1 MAASS
6 YQEKATLARRAVR
19 YKRTR
24 TTGRQ
29 LQFSGVGAKQK
40 YCYCTS
46 SEPGLRGELP
56 AKGAERVLKNAG
68 QPKRFG
74 AQRQKSMRN
83 WSIFT
88 ARFGGREIRIHL
100 TFIVLLL
107 FLLLVEVN
115 RNGPRVITRVVII
128 TGLILLSALLHEFGH
143 VWVSARQGFPIKG
156 FVLLPIGGLTM
167 GDPSIQEESARN
179 LRKEISIAL
188 AGPLVNAVLAGITA
202 AALFAMGLAHT
213 IRLTSLVL
221 TPANLVTSF
230 FWINAC
236 LFVVNLLP
244 AFPLDGGRILRAVL
258 ARGMDFR
265 LATRRAVTLGQVFAG
280 IFMLA
285 GAALNIQGLMLIGF
299 FIFVAAQME
308 ERTVMFQTVVEAV
321 QMEDIMLT
329 EFSVLSPADT
339 LEDALNKAVH
349 CLQDDFPVVSGGD
362 LVGVITRQT
371 IVDRLRA
378 EGNGYVQA
386 AMSRAFEIASR
397 TESLGSA
404 FRKLTSRGLS
414 LIPVVDQERLV
425 GIVTLQHLM
434 HSMGLLNES
443 RRLRRQMEEQS

>member
-1 MAASS
+1 
-6 YQEKATLARRAVR
+6 
-19 YKRTR
+19 
-24 TTGRQ
+24 
-29 LQFSGVGAKQK
+29 
-40 YCYCTS
+40 
-46 SEPGLRGELP
+46 
-56 AKGAERVLKNAG
+56 
-68 QPKRFG
+68 
-74 AQRQKSMRN
+74 MRN

-88 ARFGGREIRIHL
+88 VRFGGKEIRIHL
-100 TFIVLLL
+100 TFVVLLL

-115 RNGPRVITRVVII
+115 RSGPRVITRVFII
-128 TGLILLSALLHEFGH
+128 TGLILLSAMLHEFGH
-143 VWVSARQGFPIKG
+143 VGVSARQGFPIKG

-167 GDPSIQEESARN
+167 GDPSAQEESARN

-188 AGPLVNAVLAGITA
+188 AGPLVNAVLAGGTA
-202 AALFAMGLAHT
+202 AVLFAMGTAGSL
-213 IRLTSLVL
+213 RLKPPLV
-221 TPANLVTSF
+221 TPLNLITSF

-236 LFVVNLLP
+236 LVAVNLLP
-244 AFPLDGGRILRAVL
+244 AFPVDGGRILRAVL
-258 ARGMDFR
+258 AQRMDFR
-265 LATRRAVTLGQVFAG
+265 LATRRAVSLGQIFAG
-280 IFMLA
+280 LFMLA

-299 FIFVAAQME
+299 FIFIAAQME

-329 EFSVLSPADT
+329 EFSILSPADT

-378 EGNGYVQA
+378 EGNGYVQG
-386 AMSRAFEIASR
+386 AMSKAFEIASR

-443 RRLRRQMEEQS
+443 RRLRRRAEE

>member
-1 MAASS
+1 
-6 YQEKATLARRAVR
+6 
-19 YKRTR
+19 
-24 TTGRQ
+24 
-29 LQFSGVGAKQK
+29 
-40 YCYCTS
+40 
-46 SEPGLRGELP
+46 
-56 AKGAERVLKNAG
+56 
-68 QPKRFG
+68 
-74 AQRQKSMRN
+74 MRN

-100 TFIVLLL
+100 TFVVLLL

-115 RNGPRVITRVVII
+115 RNGPRVITRVFII

-167 GDPSIQEESARN
+167 GDPSAQEESARN

-188 AGPLVNAVLAGITA
+188 AGPLVNLVLAAITA
-202 AALFAMGLAHT
+202 AVMFAMGTAPTL
-213 IRLTSLVL
+213 RLTPLV
-221 TPANLVTSF
+221 TPLNLVTSF

-236 LFVVNLLP
+236 LVAVNLLP
-244 AFPLDGGRILRAVL
+244 AYPVDGGRILRAVL
-258 ARGMDFR
+258 AQRMDFR
-265 LATRRAVTLGQVFAG
+265 LATRRSVSLGQIFAG
-280 IFMLA
+280 LFMLA

-299 FIFVAAQME
+299 FIFIAAQME

-329 EFSVLSPADT
+329 EFSILSPADT

-378 EGNGYVQA
+378 EGNGYVQG
-386 AMSRAFEIASR
+386 AMSKAFEITSR

-443 RRLRRQMEEQS
+443 RRLRRRMEDGM

>member
-1 MAASS
+1 
-6 YQEKATLARRAVR
+6 
-19 YKRTR
+19 
-24 TTGRQ
+24 
-29 LQFSGVGAKQK
+29 
-40 YCYCTS
+40 
-46 SEPGLRGELP
+46 
-56 AKGAERVLKNAG
+56 
-68 QPKRFG
+68 
-74 AQRQKSMRN
+74 MRN
-83 WSIFT
+83 WSVFT
-88 ARFGGREIRIHL
+88 ARFGGREVRIHL
-100 TFIVLLL
+100 TFVVLLL

-115 RNGPRVITRVVII
+115 RSGPRVITRVFVV
-128 TGLILLSALLHEFGH
+128 TGLILLSAMLHEFGH
-143 VWVSARQGFPIKG
+143 VLASARQGFPTKG

-167 GDPSIQEESARN
+167 GDPALQEESARN
-179 LRKEISIAL
+179 LRKEILIAL
-188 AGPLVNAVLAGITA
+188 AGPLVNAALAGATA
-202 AALFAMGLAHT
+202 VVMLAMGTAQML
-213 IRLTSLVL
+213 RLT
-221 TPANLVTSF
+221 PLVTPLNLITSL

-258 ARGMDFR
+258 ARRMDFR
-265 LATRRAVTLGQVFAG
+265 LATRRAVSLGQIFAG
-280 IFMLA
+280 LFMLA

-299 FIFVAAQME
+299 FIFIAAQME

-329 EFSVLSPADT
+329 EFSILSPADT

-378 EGNGYVQA
+378 EGNGYVQS
-386 AMSRAFEIASR
+386 AMSKAFEIASR

-404 FRKLTSRGLS
+404 FRKLTSHGLS

-434 HSMGLLNES
+434 HSMGLFNES
-443 RRLRRQMEEQS
+443 RRLRRQMEEQP

>member
-1 MAASS
+1 M
-6 YQEKATLARRAVR
+6 
-19 YKRTR
+19 
-24 TTGRQ
+24 
-29 LQFSGVGAKQK
+29 
-40 YCYCTS
+40 S

-56 AKGAERVLKNAG
+56 AASTEGSVGRQLQFSGV
-68 QPKRFG
+68 G
-74 AQRQKSMRN
+74 AQRQGKMRN

-88 ARFGGREIRIHL
+88 ARFGGREVRIHL
-100 TFIVLLL
+100 TFVVLLL

-115 RNGPRVITRVVII
+115 RSGPRVITRVVII
-128 TGLILLSALLHEFGH
+128 TGLILLSAMLHEFGH
-143 VWVSARQGFPIKG
+143 IWISARQGFPMKG

-202 AALFAMGLAHT
+202 AAIFAMGMVHT

-230 FWINAC
+230 FWINTC

-258 ARGMDFR
+258 ARRMDFR
-265 LATRRAVTLGQVFAG
+265 LATRRAVSIGQIFAG
-280 IFMLA
+280 LFMLA

-299 FIFVAAQME
+299 FIFIAAQME

-329 EFSVLSPADT
+329 EFSILSPADT

-378 EGNGYVQA
+378 EGNGYVQG
-386 AMSRAFEIASR
+386 AMSKAFEIASR

-443 RRLRRQMEEQS
+443 RRLRRQMEEQL